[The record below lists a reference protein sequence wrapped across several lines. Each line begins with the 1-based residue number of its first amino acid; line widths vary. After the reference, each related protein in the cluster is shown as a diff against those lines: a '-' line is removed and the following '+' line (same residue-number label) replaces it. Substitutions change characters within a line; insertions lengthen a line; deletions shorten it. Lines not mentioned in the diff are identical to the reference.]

1 MQDRNISEIN
11 VKQNQNDIFQQ
22 LLQDN
27 NNIEIEKIEENL
39 KIEPV
44 LKLPNIKLGTYE
56 IFSELTEKQC
66 RD

>member
-27 NNIEIEKIEENL
+27 NNIEIEKIEE
-39 KIEPV
+39 K
-44 LKLPNIKLGTYE
+44 
-56 IFSELTEKQC
+56 
-66 RD
+66 